1 MMRWAARVTSL
12 ITSLWIMAIVFVLL
26 FESPTQLQRFDCLVS
41 WWFWVGAVS
50 LIIQGIAEYCDG

>member
-1 MMRWAARVTSL
+1 MMRWVARITSL

-26 FESPTQLQRFDCLVS
+26 FESQTQLQRFDYLVS